1 MKLFLQIALSLS
13 LLVSLPV
20 FAAGDAS
27 AGQTKAAVCA
37 ACHGADGN
45 SSVPNFPKLSGQH
58 VGYLE
63 KQIKLIRSGARNVP
77 QMAGIATGLSDQDIA
92 DLAAYFSSQKR
103 KRGAADKALLEAG
116 QRLFRAGNA
125 KTNVPA
131 CMACHGPGGD
141 GIPLAG
147 FPLLAGQHATY
158 TASMLTRFKDGQNW
172 GTNDSG
178 SQIMDAVTLRMTA
191 DEIKAVASYIEG
203 LHDVAPSSE

>member
-1 MKLFLQIALSLS
+1 
-13 LLVSLPV
+13 
-20 FAAGDAS
+20 
-27 AGQTKAAVCA
+27 
-37 ACHGADGN
+37 
-45 SSVPNFPKLSGQH
+45 
-58 VGYLE
+58 
-63 KQIKLIRSGARNVP
+63 
-77 QMAGIATGLSDQDIA
+77 MAGIATGLSDQDIA

-103 KRGAADKALLEAG
+103 KRGVADKALLEAG
-116 QRLFRAGNA
+116 QRLFRAGNP

-158 TASMLTRFKDGQNW
+158 TASMLTRFKDGQSW
-172 GTNDSG
+172 GPNDSG

-203 LHDVAPSSE
+203 LHDIGPSSE